1 MLVEQLNVR
10 TMKSTMIQKE
20 DIDKYLMVPAAVN
33 KSAELKQELEYAV
46 RLGNEY
52 KGKTI
57 ITFQTSEGPM
67 TVETTVW
74 SVTEKSI
81 QLKGGIVIPLTS
93 IIMVSF

>member
-1 MLVEQLNVR
+1 M
-10 TMKSTMIQKE
+10 TSKMIQKE
-20 DIDKYLMVPAAVN
+20 EIENYLIVPASED
-33 KSAELKQELEYAV
+33 KSSTLIKDLEYAV

-57 ITFQTSEGPM
+57 ITFQSSEGPL

-74 SVTEKSI
+74 SVTENNI
-81 QLKGGIVIPLTS
+81 QLKGGITIPLSS

>member
-1 MLVEQLNVR
+1 M
-10 TMKSTMIQKE
+10 TSKMIQKE
-20 DIDKYLMVPAAVN
+20 EIENYLIVPAAQD
-33 KSAELKQELEYAV
+33 KSTSLIKELEYAV

-57 ITFQTSEGPM
+57 ITFQSSEGPL

-74 SVTEKSI
+74 SVTEKNI
-81 QLKGGIVIPLTS
+81 QLKGGIIIPLSS

>member
-1 MLVEQLNVR
+1 MMVAQLNENK
-10 TMKSTMIQKE
+10 MKATMIQKE
-20 DIDKYLMVPAAVN
+20 EIGNYLIVPAPVDR
-33 KSAELKQELEYAV
+33 SEELRKELEYAV

-57 ITFQTSEGPM
+57 ITFQTADGPV

-81 QLKGGIVIPLTS
+81 QLKGGIVIPLAS

>member
-1 MLVEQLNVR
+1 M
-10 TMKSTMIQKE
+10 TSKMIQKE
-20 DIDKYLMVPAAVN
+20 EIENYLIVPAAQD
-33 KSAELKQELEYAV
+33 KSTSLIKELEYAV

-57 ITFQTSEGPM
+57 ITFQSSEGPL

-74 SVTEKSI
+74 SVTERNI
-81 QLKGGIVIPLTS
+81 QLKGGIIIPLSS

>member
-1 MLVEQLNVR
+1 MR
-10 TMKSTMIQKE
+10 ATMIQKE
-20 DIDKYLMVPAAVN
+20 EIKNFLMVPAADD
-33 KSAELKQELEYAV
+33 KSKELMKELEYAV

-81 QLKGGIVIPLTS
+81 QLKGGIIIPLSS
-93 IIMVSF
+93 IIMVSY

>member
-1 MLVEQLNVR
+1 
-10 TMKSTMIQKE
+10 MIQKE
-20 DIDKYLMVPAAVN
+20 EIKNFLMVPAEQD
-33 KSAELKQELEYAV
+33 KSVELMKELEYAV

-57 ITFQTSEGPM
+57 IAFQTSEGPM

-81 QLKGGIVIPLTS
+81 QLKGGIIVPLSS
-93 IIMVSF
+93 IIMVSY

>member
-1 MLVEQLNVR
+1 MMVAQLNVSE
-10 TMKSTMIQKE
+10 MKSTMIQKE
-20 DIDKYLMVPAAVN
+20 EIENYLMVPAPEDRSV
-33 KSAELKQELEYAV
+33 ELKKELEYAV

-57 ITFQTSEGPM
+57 ITFQTSEGPL

-74 SVTEKSI
+74 SATEKSI
-81 QLKGGIVIPLTS
+81 QLKGGVIIPLSS

>member
-1 MLVEQLNVR
+1 MMVAQINVKE
-10 TMKSTMIQKE
+10 MKSTMIQKE
-20 DIDKYLMVPAAVN
+20 DIENYLMVPAVEDR
-33 KSAELKQELEYAV
+33 STILKKELEYAV

-57 ITFQTSEGPM
+57 ITFQTAEGPL

-74 SVTEKSI
+74 SLTEKSI
-81 QLKGGIVIPLTS
+81 QLKGGVIIPLSS

>member
-1 MLVEQLNVR
+1 
-10 TMKSTMIQKE
+10 MIQKE
-20 DIDKYLMVPAAVN
+20 EIENFLIVPAVEDQ
-33 KSAELKQELEYAV
+33 SASLAKALEYAV

-57 ITFQTSEGPM
+57 ITFQSSEGPL

-74 SVTEKSI
+74 SVTEKNI
-81 QLKGGIVIPLTS
+81 QLKGGIIIPLSS

>member
-1 MLVEQLNVR
+1 M
-10 TMKSTMIQKE
+10 TSKMIQKE
-20 DIDKYLMVPAAVN
+20 EIENYLIVPAAED
-33 KSAELKQELEYAV
+33 KSTSLIKELEYAV

-57 ITFQTSEGPM
+57 ITFQSSEGPL

-74 SVTEKSI
+74 SVTEKNI
-81 QLKGGIVIPLTS
+81 QLKGGIIIPLSS

>member
-20 DIDKYLMVPAAVN
+20 DIEKYLMVPAADN
-33 KSAELKQELEYAV
+33 KSVELKQELDYAV

-81 QLKGGIVIPLTS
+81 QLKGGVVIPLTS

>member
-1 MLVEQLNVR
+1 MR
-10 TMKSTMIQKE
+10 ATMIQKE
-20 DIDKYLMVPAAVN
+20 EIKNFLMVPAEQD
-33 KSAELKQELEYAV
+33 KSVELMKELEYAV

-57 ITFQTSEGPM
+57 IAFQTSEGPM

-81 QLKGGIVIPLTS
+81 QLKGGIIVPLSS
-93 IIMVSF
+93 IIMVSY

>member
-1 MLVEQLNVR
+1 MMVEQLNVSE
-10 TMKSTMIQKE
+10 MKSTMIQKE
-20 DIDKYLMVPAAVN
+20 EIENYLMVPAAEDRS
-33 KSAELKQELEYAV
+33 KELKKELEYAV

-57 ITFQTSEGPM
+57 ITFQTSEGPF

-74 SVTEKSI
+74 SATENSI
-81 QLKGGIVIPLTS
+81 QLKGGVIIPLSS